1 MNLLQF
7 TNSPAASDQYL
18 ARFLRMTGCALAMLA
33 LLSACSKTPQ
43 SGDASGGPG
52 KMAMPVTIIEAKL
65 QRVPIIVEAVGQ
77 TEGSKEVEVRVRAAG
92 ILTKQLY
99 SEGDTVKAGATLF
112 TIDRAPYENAL
123 AQGRAALALDKANL
137 EKAQREAARLKP
149 LAEQKAISQKEYD
162 DASTALQAS
171 EASVMASAARVRD
184 AELNLSYTSVTAPI
198 TGVTGRSLRSEGSL
212 VTPGNESGLL
222 TTMSVNDPIWVR
234 FSFSESEALKL
245 RKAAGKAE
253 VKLVLSDGTV
263 YETTGKINF
272 AASAVD
278 KKTGT
283 VALRAAFPNPRLVL
297 LPGQF
302 VNVRVKT
309 GEREAYL
316 APQSALF
323 QSDQGRLLFTVT
335 PDNKVAPRPVETAGW
350 LGHDWVVTKGIAA
363 GDKIIIDN
371 LMKLRPGAPVAPHA
385 PGQGPGGA
393 GPGGGEQGKEGGK
406 APEVRKDDA
415 KPATQT
421 DSGKPEK
428 Q

>member
-7 TNSPAASDQYL
+7 SNSLAASDQYL
-18 ARFLRMTGCALAMLA
+18 ARSLRMTMCALAMLG

-43 SGDASGGPG
+43 SGGAPGGPG
-52 KMAMPVTIIEAKL
+52 KMVMPVTVIEAKV

-112 TIDRAPYENAL
+112 TIDRVPYENAL
-123 AQGRAALALDKANL
+123 AQARAALALDKANL

-149 LAEQKAISQKEYD
+149 LVEQKAISQKEYD
-162 DASTALQAS
+162 DASTALQTS
-171 EASVMASAARVRD
+171 EASAMANAARVRD

-212 VTPGNESGLL
+212 VTPSNDSGLL
-222 TTMSVNDPIWVR
+222 TTMSVNNPIWVR

-263 YETTGKINF
+263 YEATGKINF
-272 AASAVD
+272 AASTVD

-283 VALRAAFPNPRLVL
+283 VGLRAAFPNPRLVL
-297 LPGQF
+297 MPGQF
-302 VNVRVKT
+302 VNVRVTT

-316 APQSALF
+316 VPQSALF
-323 QSDQGRLLFTVT
+323 QSDQGKVLFTAS

-350 LGHDWVVTKGIAA
+350 LGRDWVVTKGIAA

-371 LMKLRPGAPVAPHA
+371 LMKLRPGASVAPHA
-385 PGQGPGGA
+385 PGQGPGG
-393 GPGGGEQGKEGGK
+393 GGSGGGESGKEGGK
-406 APEVRKDDA
+406 APEAHKADA
-415 KPATQT
+415 KPGTKP
-421 DSGKPEK
+421 DSGNPEK